1 MPELKHNFLKGRM
14 NKDLDERLLPNGEY
28 RHALNVEVG
37 TSEGGDSD
45 GSPTNVGSLQ
55 TIMGNNQLSNLPFSG
70 TCVGSI
76 ADEKNDTLYWFV
88 SSQSID
94 VIAVYDQRT
103 GNINPVVVDNYGTSG
118 NPRALNFNA
127 NNLITGI
134 NIIDDMLFWT
144 DNLSEPKKINIP
156 KSIEGSNPASFTQHT
171 TYVIE
176 DPINPGS
183 LFNTGILI
191 Q

>member
-144 DNLSEPKKINIP
+144 DNLSEPKK
-156 KSIEGSNPASFTQHT
+156 
-171 TYVIE
+171 
-176 DPINPGS
+176 
-183 LFNTGILI
+183 
-191 Q
+191 